1 MIPFLTPVT
10 FDHTVI
16 IRCCFADT
24 FNSNAWNTISTT
36 TICTENDLFD
46 QPEKVDDGTD
56 NKANKCSKQEPSGTL
71 LTGSSLI
78 RDITKKKYNLDSVP
92 ICVRGGVISD
102 ITAQLLQLPTDT
114 SLKIILPLLMFASL
128 SSSRGQRPD
137 TTTFS
142 QIDFET
148 FTKFR

>member
-10 FDHTVI
+10 FDHKKTEELSLLQSENDRLRTIV
-16 IRCCFADT
+16 DG
-24 FNSNAWNTISTT
+24 SNAWNTISTT
-36 TICTENDLFD
+36 TICTENDLFN
-46 QPEKVDDGTD
+46 QPEKVNDGTD

-71 LTGSSLI
+71 LTGSSII
-78 RDITKKKYNLDSVP
+78 RDIRKKKYNLDSMP
-92 ICVRGGVISD
+92 ICVRF
-102 ITAQLLQLPTDT
+102 AMFC
-114 SLKIILPLLMFASL
+114 KIILPLLMFASL
-128 SSSRGQRPD
+128 SSSRRQKPD